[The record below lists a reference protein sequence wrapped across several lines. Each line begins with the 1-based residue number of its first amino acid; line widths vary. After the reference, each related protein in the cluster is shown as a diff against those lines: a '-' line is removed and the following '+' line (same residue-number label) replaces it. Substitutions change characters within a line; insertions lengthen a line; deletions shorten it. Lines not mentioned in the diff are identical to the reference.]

1 MGTAKVLTIP
11 FRDVYSI
18 SVNRQNRQF
27 LICHRRLCRGSCL
40 LWLVGYYEL
49 VGIVEIEQNSSGP
62 DTIITRRRVF
72 WQIDMHDAHR
82 GNVPMQNTCVSV
94 VLYSYPFS
102 GTWSTHAVVTARGCR
117 TSKGIHSRYQQLFRV
132 LGKMVLSGYEGYGAS
147 HGQISWAR
155 WWCG

>member
-11 FRDVYSI
+11 FRNVYSI

-27 LICHRRLCRGSCL
+27 LICYSRLCRGFWH
-40 LWLVGYYEL
+40 WLFVGYHVL
-49 VGIVEIEQNSSGP
+49 VGIVEIEQNSSSP

-72 WQIDMHDAHR
+72 WQVDMHDAHR

-94 VLYSYPFS
+94 VFYSCPFS
-102 GTWSTHAVVTARGCR
+102 GTRSAHAVIRARGCR

-132 LGKMVLSGYEGYGAS
+132 LGEMILSGYEGYGAS
-147 HGQISWAR
+147 HGQI
-155 WWCG
+155 